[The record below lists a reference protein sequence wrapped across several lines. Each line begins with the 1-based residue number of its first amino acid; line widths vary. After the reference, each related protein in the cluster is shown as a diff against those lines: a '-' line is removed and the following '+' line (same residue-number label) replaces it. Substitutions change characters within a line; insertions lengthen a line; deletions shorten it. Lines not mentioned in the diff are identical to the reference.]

1 MEMLRGKAMRKRNQF
16 IHLIVLI
23 FILALPCSLFAQQ
36 GEVPSKTTSLPQVS
50 NAEVRFNG
58 KTLFEIKVGIASFT
72 PEQRAK
78 AITERIESLTKDPLL
93 RLDDLKASEVEEG
106 AVIGYGDR
114 TIMTISIMDA
124 RVVGRTAPSLAQ
136 EYTEKIRNAVKEK
149 QAQYS
154 LRSILFSIMYA
165 LISTAVLIAI
175 LILFK
180 GVFPKIYGVVRSW
193 EGTKVR
199 SIKIQ
204 NFEALSAERLIGML
218 ITCVRGFRIFLTIVL
233 FYFYTPLVF
242 SFFPWT
248 QGYAGILFGYLAYP
262 FKIVGKAILDYLPN
276 LFFLAV
282 IGVITYYAIKLIRLL
297 FNELEKGTLS
307 IPGFYQDWAIPTFKI
322 VRFLLVVFA
331 LVMAFP
337 YLPGSESPAFKGVSI
352 FLGVLFSLGSTS
364 AVANVVAGLILN
376 YTRAFNIGDR
386 VRIGDVEGDIL
397 FKTLLVTHI
406 RTIKNVEITLPNS
419 TVIGGAIHNFSS
431 TAKNSALILHTSVTI
446 GYDAPWRR
454 VHELLVAAAKSTR
467 YILENPHPFVL
478 QTALNDFYV
487 SYQINAYTD
496 HPHEMVQIYSE
507 LHQNIQDK
515 FNEGGVEIMSP
526 HYTQLRD
533 GNTTTIPENYRPAD
547 YSAPGL
553 RITKVDQ
560 AKPESQ

>member
-1 MEMLRGKAMRKRNQF
+1 MLPYQ
-16 IHLIVLI
+16 
-23 FILALPCSLFAQQ
+23 LFARQD
-36 GEVPSKTTSLPQVS
+36 EALSKPTSLPQVS
-50 NAEVRFNG
+50 DTEVRFNG
-58 KTLFEIKVGIASFT
+58 ESLFKIRVGIASFS

-78 AITERIESLTKDPLL
+78 AISERIESLAKDPLL
-93 RLDDLKASEVEEG
+93 ILDQLKAVETEEG
-106 AVIGYGDR
+106 AVIGYTDR
-114 TIMTISIMDA
+114 TIMTVSLTDA
-124 RVVGRTAPSLAQ
+124 RIAGRTAHSLAQ
-136 EYTEKIRNAVKEK
+136 EYTEKIRHAIKEK
-149 QAQYS
+149 QAQFS
-154 LRSILFSIMYA
+154 LKNILFSILYA

-180 GVFPKIYGVVRSW
+180 RFFPKIYEIVRSW
-193 EGTKVR
+193 KGNRIR

-204 NFEALSAERLIGML
+204 AFEALSADRLVGML
-218 ITCVRGFRIFLTIVL
+218 IACVKGCRIFLTIVL
-233 FYFYTPLVF
+233 FYFYIPLLF

-248 QGYAGILFGYLAYP
+248 QGYAGILFGYLVYP
-262 FKIVGKAILDYLPN
+262 FKAVGRAILDYLPN
-276 LFFLAV
+276 LFFLAL
-282 IGVITYYAIKLIRLL
+282 IGAATYYVIKMVMLF
-297 FNELEKGTLS
+297 FNELEKGTLKIS
-307 IPGFYQDWAIPTFKI
+307 GFYQDWAMPTFKI
-322 VRFLLVVFA
+322 VRFLLIMFA

-337 YLPGSESPAFKGVSI
+337 YMPGSESPAFKGVSI
-352 FLGVLFSLGSTS
+352 FLGILFSLGSTS

-386 VRIGDVEGDIL
+386 VRIGDVEGDVI

-419 TVIGGAIHNFSS
+419 TVLGGAIHNFS
-431 TAKNSALILHTSVTI
+431 TAAKDSALILHTSITI

-454 VHELLVAAAKSTR
+454 VHELLIAAASATK
-467 YILENPHPFVL
+467 YILKDPQPFVL

-496 HPHEMVQIYSE
+496 SPHKMAQIYSE

-533 GNTTTIPENYRPAD
+533 GNTTTIPENYRPTD

-553 RITKVDQ
+553 RI
-560 AKPESQ
+560 SQLGNDKSDSK